1 MNGFFFRIS
10 AGLILGLG
18 LILLS
23 GAGSVPAPA
32 QPAVNANAVPATAVV
47 SSVGAT
53 VTTGTLNQ
61 TPPASPEGKQAV
73 DSLFQTLNQKGQTR
87 ILFREVC
94 QVRGVNYTLAD
105 VADIEC
111 IDYEKGMHLAQL
123 ELGKSPAIGLRTTLN
138 PVSLR
143 QRLNTLGAL
152 EDAVL
157 VLPKRMT
164 LERESQQVEP
174 AQVEQA
180 VRDTIQQ
187 NAGSTV
193 DRLIIEEFRVPP
205 ASTVPAGE
213 LTFKIE
219 LRLPRKGGGTATFSA
234 IPVVDGVNQRTL
246 FGSFRVD
253 YQVDVLQLA
262 TAVEAGQV
270 IGTDAIVTG
279 QARASELDGKSVGEE
294 QLKTGLKAKRALRPG
309 EPLTWE
315 AVAREELVRRGQ
327 TVQIVAEKGAL
338 RIAAKGTAQASG
350 SMGDEVA
357 VENTQSRKRLQGI
370 VTGPGEVSVSF

>member
-1 MNGFFFRIS
+1 MNGFFFRFS
-10 AGLILGLG
+10 MVLILGLSPISLG
-18 LILLS
+18 
-23 GAGSVPAPA
+23 GAENAPTQPVSVEKNEAAPT
-32 QPAVNANAVPATAVV
+32 QSAVAVV
-47 SSVGAT
+47 TTA
-53 VTTGTLNQ
+53 TTGTLNAA
-61 TPPASPEGKQAV
+61 PSAPPEGKQAV
-73 DSLFQTLNQKGQTR
+73 DSLFQTLNQKIQTR
-87 ILFREVC
+87 ILFREAC
-94 QVRGVNYTLAD
+94 AVRGGNYTLAD

-111 IDYEKGMHLAQL
+111 VDYEKGMRLAQL

-138 PVSLR
+138 PASLR
-143 QRLNTLGAL
+143 QRLSTLGVGD
-152 EDAVL
+152 EAVL

-164 LERESQQVEP
+164 LERESQQIEP
-174 AQVEQA
+174 GQVEQA
-180 VRDTIQQ
+180 VRDTLQQ
-187 NAGSTV
+187 NAGPAP
-193 DRLIIEEFRVPP
+193 DRLIVEEFRVPP

-213 LTFKIE
+213 LSFKIE

-234 IPVVDGVNQRTL
+234 IPVVDGVSQRTL

-262 TAVEAGQV
+262 SSVEAGQV
-270 IGTDAIVTG
+270 IGADAVVSG
-279 QARASELDGKSVGEE
+279 QARASDLDGKSVGEE
-294 QLKTGLKAKRALRPG
+294 QLKAGLKAKRALQPG

-327 TVQIVAEKGAL
+327 SVQIVAEKGAM

-350 SMGDEVA
+350 SLGDEIA